1 MNNSDIKILL
11 LDAANQNTLAILR
24 HLGRKG
30 YTVDVCGYQKM
41 SLALFSKYSRNK
53 FVISEPQANEAGFIS
68 DITRILST
76 EKYTLL
82 MPVGFKSY
90 KVCAKYQDE
99 IRKYTNIVIT
109 SNENIGLA
117 SDKRRTND
125 FAETVGVPVPKTF
138 ALKSKT
144 ELEGLSL
151 SFPCVIKG
159 PFEAG
164 KNIVEYANNHDEL
177 RSKFNAM
184 CTKNNFV
191 EPDLPIVQE
200 YITGDGYGLFAYYD
214 NGNCKRIFMHHRLR
228 EYPVTGGASVC
239 AESFRDDKLKLYGTK
254 MLDAL
259 KWNGVA
265 MVEFKKSNADG
276 EYKLM
281 EINPKFWGSLQLAL
295 ESGAEFDELLIN
307 KVTGVEIPYSEEYKA
322 TTFQWIIN
330 GEFFHAI
337 ERPSAIPKII
347 ATMFR
352 SKKDILFRDPMPHL
366 FQFANIFTHY
376 YKKLKG

>member
-1 MNNSDIKILL
+1 MKKSDIKVLL

-24 HLGRKG
+24 HLGKKG
-30 YTVDVCGYQKM
+30 YVVDVCGYQKM
-41 SLALFSKYSRNK
+41 SLALFSKYVNNK
-53 FVISEPQANEAGFIS
+53 FIIAEPQANEAGFIADVTKLLKEGS
-68 DITRILST
+68 
-76 EKYTLL
+76 YNLL

-90 KVCAKYQDE
+90 KACAKHQAE
-99 IRKYTNIVIT
+99 IKKYTNMVIT
-109 SNENIGLA
+109 SDDNISLA

-125 FAETVGVPVPKTF
+125 FAERVGVPVPKTF
-138 ALKSKT
+138 ALKSKA
-144 ELEGLSL
+144 ELDGLQL

-164 KNIVEYANNHDEL
+164 KNIVEYAQNREEL
-177 RSKFNAM
+177 KSKFTAM
-184 CTKNNFV
+184 CAKNGFT

-200 YITGDGYGLFAYYD
+200 YIVGDGYGFFAYYD
-214 NGNCKRIFMHHRLR
+214 EGVCKRIFMHHRLR

-239 AESFRDDKLKLYGTK
+239 AESFRDEKLKEYGTK

-265 MVEFKKSNADG
+265 MVEFKKNNADG

-295 ESGAEFDELLIN
+295 ESGVEFDEMLLQKAMGRDIS
-307 KVTGVEIPYSEEYKA
+307 YSEEFEP
-322 TTFQWIIN
+322 TTFQWMIN

-337 ERPSAIPKII
+337 ERPSAIPKIVS
-347 ATMFR
+347 TMFY
-352 SKKDILFRDPMPHL
+352 SKKDLNFSDPMPHL
-366 FQFANIFTHY
+366 FQLANIFTHY